1 MGGVVVGVRLPSEM
15 AARLRGIAKS
25 RGRPVSDIVRELL
38 EAPSVEAPFVVP
50 CVGVG
55 CGRTIA
61 LTRAQVEDQLRRR
74 APMLHAGCAPRHHAP
89 RHQAAAG
96 ARRPLSRVGGIGA
109 SRDGSGPWEI

>member
-74 APMLHAGCAPRHHAP
+74 APMLHAGCAPPAP
-89 RHQAAAG
+89 RPAPSSGGGSAPPPKQG
-96 ARRPLSRVGGIGA
+96 WWRRG
-109 SRDGSGPWEI
+109 